1 MNGIIVLLIKLLNIY
16 SYIILIRVILSWVRP
31 DPSNPIVR
39 TIYQLTEP
47 VLDKL
52 RAVISLGNV
61 GFDFSPILAF
71 FLIRLIQRLLLSIL

>member
-1 MNGIIVLLIKLLNIY
+1 MREIIVLLIKLLNIY

-39 TIYQLTEP
+39 AIYQLTEP